1 MDNLVLFLLCNLVC
15 TMRHARGPALL
26 RLDVPLIA
34 AQQGRTH
41 EQPALSSGPCPHSL
55 PACMQAEPH
64 IAAARIIRSASR
76 VSLTLPESMGL
87 RMALLL
93 TWRTLHR
100 LGQRHSQVCTIR
112 CCSLVQSNFS
122 LLSGC
127 EPEITAALLLPVS
140 GGNPCTYQTG
150 ASSSMC
156 RLCLCCKAALYPAHK
171 WLPELLH
178 TRGRSMYLDRVAQS
192 GIGKGGR
199 GDTKAHFDT
208 TSH

>member
-1 MDNLVLFLLCNLVC
+1 MDDSTLRSSADTLVAVRCSGQVVKAGPKDRVSLLLPHFEPLLEADGHASSKECGQSSMDNLVLFLLCNPVC
-15 TMRHARGPALL
+15 TMRHARGPAL
-26 RLDVPLIA
+26 
-34 AQQGRTH
+34 
-41 EQPALSSGPCPHSL
+41 SSGPCPHRL

-112 CCSLVQSNFS
+112 CCSLVQSNSS

-127 EPEITAALLLPVS
+127 ETRDHCSLAVACFRRES
-140 GGNPCTYQTG
+140 
-150 ASSSMC
+150 
-156 RLCLCCKAALYPAHK
+156 
-171 WLPELLH
+171 LH
-178 TRGRSMYLDRVAQS
+178 LSDWRF
-192 GIGKGGR
+192 I
-199 GDTKAHFDT
+199 
-208 TSH
+208 